1 MLTQLATQIDIA
13 TQTVQYANDL
23 SALMIGL
30 FALLGVS
37 ASMIVVTT
45 LQVRFIAVVRLALAI
60 RRLHRAQ
67 ASVA

>member
-13 TQTVQYANDL
+13 TQTVQYTNDL
-23 SALMIGL
+23 STLMIGL

-45 LQVRFIAVVRLALAI
+45 LQVRFIPVVRLALAI
-60 RRLHRAQ
+60 RRLHRVQ
-67 ASVA
+67 ALR